1 MEVNYTIT
9 KTKDGFIAECTNI
22 DVVTQGET
30 MEELL
35 DNLFEAIELHLES
48 MEELKIGG

>member
-1 MEVNYTIT
+1 VNINYTIT
-9 KTKDGFIAECTNI
+9 KTEDGFVAECVDIN
-22 DVVTQGET
+22 VVSQGET

-48 MEELKIGG
+48 MEELKTAM